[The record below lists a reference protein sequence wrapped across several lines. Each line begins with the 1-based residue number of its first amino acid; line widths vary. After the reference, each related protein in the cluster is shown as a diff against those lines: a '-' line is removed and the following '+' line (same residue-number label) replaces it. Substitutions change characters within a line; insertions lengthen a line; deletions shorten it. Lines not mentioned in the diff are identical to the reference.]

1 MKNKFLVIILSMFFF
16 HPLMGENLNI
26 ESSEISIDKKSR
38 LTIFKGDVVATD
50 HKNNVFKSDYAEYEK
65 DLKFLKSKGK
75 TTILT
80 SEGYFLTGTNI
91 IFDNENKYIK
101 SNEQA
106 TIKDLENNNIYLEN
120 FEYSTENNFFKSTG
134 NIKIIDSNEN
144 SYNFSQLYID
154 EKKREIIGAD
164 IKAFLNDEDFK
175 IDINNKPR
183 VFANTVKI
191 DSENSEFTKSTFTLC
206 DYREKDKCPPWSL
219 NASKMRH
226 NQKKKTIYYDNAVI
240 KVYDLPIFYIP
251 RLSHPDPSVDRRSGF
266 LPPSFSDTKNL
277 GAGLEIPYFWN
288 LDKDKDFTLK
298 SRLFASEH
306 PLFSGEYRQAF
317 KESNLIMNVGFT
329 EGYKN
334 TSETKT
340 SGNKAHFF
348 SQFVKKFKGK
358 KGSDNEFKLSV
369 QKVSNK
375 KYLKLYKIK
384 NDLVDY
390 QNDRLENS
398 LNFSHENE
406 DLFFGLKAS
415 AYEDLTVNDT
425 SDEYEYI
432 LPDIIFDKNLF
443 SSNKYGY
450 ADLQSN
456 LIFHNYETN
465 KFTKFFIN
473 DIDWK
478 YKQTNYRSGLK
489 GRLLGKLKNVNYEA
503 KNTSIYKTDTTSEV
517 FGAIG
522 YLSEVNLFK
531 KINENSKSFLTPKM
545 LLRYAPG
552 HMRAE
557 GGKTRLNHS
566 NVFTL
571 DRLNT
576 NKNFESGL
584 STTLGFDYEL
594 EESNKKLDFSI
605 AQIIN
610 EKENKDMPSSSSLDQ
625 RFSDVIGHSKLEINE
640 NVKLSYDFAL
650 DQNYG
655 QLNYNELGASLDFN
669 PIKFDIAY
677 LEEKEHIGNQEYFRG
692 KIDFTPNK
700 YGLFSAETKRNLITN
715 SAEYYNLSYEYT
727 NDCLRAGLV
736 YRREFYNDSELE
748 PEDSLMFKI
757 TLTPF
762 GNINSPSFN

>member
-1 MKNKFLVIILSMFFF
+1 
-16 HPLMGENLNI
+16 MGENLNI
-26 ESSEISIDKKSR
+26 QSSEIFIDKKSH
-38 LTIFKGDVVATD
+38 LTIFKGEVVAKD
-50 HKNNVFKSDYAEYEK
+50 NKNNIFKTNYAEYKK
-65 DLKFLKSKGK
+65 DLKFLKSKGE

-80 SEGYFLTGTNI
+80 SEGYSLVGTNI
-91 IFDNENKYIK
+91 IFDNKNRFIK
-101 SNEQA
+101 SNDKA

-134 NIKIIDSNEN
+134 KIKIVDSKNN
-144 SYNFSQLYID
+144 SYNFSQIYID

-164 IKAFLNDEDFK
+164 IKAFLNQQNFK
-175 IDINNKPR
+175 IHKDNKPR

-191 DSENSEFTKSTFTLC
+191 DNQNNEFTKSIFTLC
-206 DYREKDKCPPWSL
+206 DYRKEDKCPPWSL
-219 NASKMRH
+219 NASKMTH
-226 NQKKKTIYYDNAVI
+226 NKKNKTIYYDNAII
-240 KVYDLPIFYIP
+240 KVYDLPIFYLP
-251 RLSHPDPSVDRRSGF
+251 KLSHPDPTVDRRSGF

-298 SRLFASEH
+298 SRLFESEH

-317 KESNLIMNVGFT
+317 KQSNLIMNLGFT

-334 TSETKT
+334 TSDTKK
-340 SGNKAHFF
+340 SGNKSHFF

-358 KGSDNEFKLSV
+358 NGSDNEFKLSL

-375 KYLKLYKIK
+375 KYLKLYKIT
-384 NDLVDY
+384 NDLVNYESDI
-390 QNDRLENS
+390 LENS
-398 LNFSHENE
+398 LNFAHENE
-406 DLFFGLKAS
+406 DLFLGFTAS
-415 AYEDLTVNDT
+415 AFEDLTENNT

-432 LPDIIFDKNLF
+432 LPDIILDKNLF
-443 SSNKYGY
+443 SSDKYGY
-450 ADLQSN
+450 ADFQSN
-456 LIFHNYETN
+456 LIFHNFETN

-473 DIDWK
+473 DIDWR
-478 YKQTNYRSGLK
+478 YKPFNYSSGLQ
-489 GRLLGKLKNVNYEA
+489 GRFLGKVKNVNYEA
-503 KNTSIYKTDTTSEV
+503 KNTSAYKADTTHEL

-522 YLSEVNLFK
+522 YLSELNLFK
-531 KINENSKSFLTPKM
+531 KIEENSKHFLTPKM
-545 LLRYAPG
+545 LIRYAPG
-552 HMRAE
+552 HMRE
-557 GGKTRLNHS
+557 ETGTTRLNHS

-594 EESNKKLDFSI
+594 EQSDKKLNFSI

-610 EKENKDMPSSSSLDQ
+610 EKENRDMPSSSSLDQ
-625 RFSDVIGHSKLEINE
+625 RFSDVVGHSELEIND
-640 NVKLSYDFAL
+640 NLKFSYNFAL

-655 QLNYNELGASLDFN
+655 QLNYNEFGANLDFN
-669 PIKFDIAY
+669 PVKFDFNY
-677 LEEKEHIGNQEYFRG
+677 LQEKEHLGDQEYFKG
-692 KIDFTPNK
+692 KVGFIPNENT
-700 YGLFSAETKRNLITN
+700 LFSAETKRNLITS